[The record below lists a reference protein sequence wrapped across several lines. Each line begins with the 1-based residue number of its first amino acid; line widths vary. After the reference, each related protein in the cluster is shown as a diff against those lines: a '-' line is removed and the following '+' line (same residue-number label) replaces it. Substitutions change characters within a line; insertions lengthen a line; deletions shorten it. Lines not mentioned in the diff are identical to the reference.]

1 MFDTISHEFL
11 LLKLKRYGVSDK
23 AIKLLKSYLTNRR
36 QAMVRD
42 KKISKFEDIEI
53 GIFEGSRL
61 GELLFII

>member
-1 MFDTISHEFL
+1 VFDTISHEFL